1 MNTITMS
8 YDQYQMQPPTPQGM
22 GTRLTPFVRETYRLF
37 LFGMLG
43 MSGLGVLSY
52 NLLPSSPVFAL
63 VGGLFSLIM
72 WIAVCFGWR
81 NPTRV
86 VLPLFTVATGIMM
99 GWLGHQYSE
108 VFLPGVLLTLAA
120 FGGLTTYTHVTR
132 KDFSY
137 LTGFLWAAFWIM
149 LVGILLAIGFHIPL
163 LQLGLSAFGAIVMGV
178 WVLYDT
184 SRILHDNGQT
194 MTPGEAAT
202 ELLLDIVGLF
212 RWILRLLDQFR

>member
-1 MNTITMS
+1 MS
-8 YDQYQMQPPTPQGM
+8 YDQFQMQPPSPQGM
-22 GTRLTPFVRETYRLF
+22 GTLLTPFVRETYRLF

-52 NLLPSSPVFAL
+52 NLLPHSPLFAII
-63 VGGLFSLIM
+63 GGIFSLIM

-81 NPTRV
+81 KPTRV
-86 VLPLFTVATGIMM
+86 VLPLFTLATGIMM
-99 GWLGHQYSE
+99 GWLGHQYGH
-108 VFLPGVLLTLAA
+108 VFLPGTLLTLGA
-120 FGGLTTYTHVTR
+120 FTGLTLYAHTTR

-137 LTGFLWAAFWIM
+137 LIGFLWTSFWIL
-149 LVGILLAIGFHIPL
+149 LVGIILNIFLHIPL
-163 LQLGLSAFGAIVMGV
+163 LSLGIAALGAIVMGV
-178 WVLYDT
+178 WVLFDT
-184 SRILHDNGQT
+184 SRLLRDNGQT